1 MKVIKASKLV
11 DANGVVKDPILV
23 INEGII
29 EEVGPDVSIPD
40 DAEVIDAGEL
50 TLIPGLIDCHIHLYG
65 HEKMGKKHRPQSNGR
80 TVLLWYHLGN
90 RKYPNQSSAHQTC

>member
-1 MKVIKASKLV
+1 MKVIKSSKLV

-29 EEVGPDVSIPD
+29 EDVGPDVPIPD

-50 TLIPGLIDCHIHLYG
+50 TARACFLYAITSCEYG
-65 HEKMGKKHRPQSNGR
+65 
-80 TVLLWYHLGN
+80 T
-90 RKYPNQSSAHQTC
+90 